1 MHLPY
6 RKILCPVDFD
16 ENSVA
21 ALETSGEIARHF
33 DATVYVLHTVPMII
47 SPTSLPVYVDL
58 YKGQEETARKNLQE
72 LTRKHLA
79 GIKYEIMINIG
90 EPAGSILRAE
100 RGIGADLLVMSTHG
114 RRGFS
119 RFFLGSVA
127 EHVLREARCPVMTVR
142 HTQAKKDLV
151 GAWMTT
157 HPVTGQLD
165 EKLSA
170 IYAKMVDGGFRSI
183 PLVQDDR
190 VVAILTH
197 GDIRSYVGHFDD
209 TPAKRAITQALV
221 TVGPETPIREA
232 ARIMRER
239 KIDGLPV
246 VEDGR
251 LAGII
256 TTTDVLEATT
266 SDSVL
271 SDCG

>member
-1 MHLPY
+1 MSLPY

-16 ENSVA
+16 ENSIA
-21 ALETSGEIARHF
+21 ALETAAEVARHF

-47 SPTSLPVYVDL
+47 VPTSMPVYVDL

-72 LTRKHLA
+72 LVRKHLA
-79 GIKYEIMINIG
+79 GIKYEIMVHMG
-90 EPAGSILRAE
+90 EPARSILKAE

-114 RRGFS
+114 RHGFS

-127 EHVLREARCPVMTVR
+127 ELVLREARCPVMTVR
-142 HTQAKKDLV
+142 HSAAQKDLV
-151 GAWMTT
+151 GAWMTSN
-157 HPVTGQLD
+157 PVTGQLD

-170 IYAKMVDGGFRSI
+170 IYEKMVKGRFRSI
-183 PLVQDDR
+183 PLVQDGR
-190 VVAILTH
+190 VVATLTD
-197 GDIRSYVGHFDD
+197 GDLRSYVGHFDD
-209 TPAKRAITQALV
+209 TTAKRAITQPLV

-256 TTTDVLEATT
+256 TTSDVLEAATNEE
-266 SDSVL
+266 
-271 SDCG
+271 